1 MPYIVWFGVVL
12 GALVVRKLYLV
23 FAANIQTGAI
33 VNVGR
38 PSRYEK
44 RATDK

>member
-23 FAANIQTGAI
+23 FAADIQTETI
-33 VNVGR
+33 VNVGL

-44 RATDK
+44 RAADK